1 MIPPVVLAG
10 LAFVVAAGLVFGV
23 TAVLWSRSNG
33 DPIERVA
40 RLRGTSAAPTPSSV
54 RRGPREPADQAPIL
68 SSLLRGTSLWEEL
81 QMEILRAG
89 LLLKPSELVAFGA
102 LSLLVGSALGLV
114 LTKQIPLGLLVGM
127 GCGLLP
133 WVVVK
138 LRQAKRRRDLASQL
152 PDAIDILS
160 AALRTG
166 FSLLRGVQTV
176 AGQMQ
181 PPISDEFRRLAAE
194 VQMGMGTS
202 EALDNLVDRTQCY
215 DLELVVAA
223 IQIWSEVG
231 GNLSEVLDN
240 IAETVRE
247 RLRLQGEINAA
258 TAEVRLSAGI
268 LFAMPICIALAVNV
282 LNPGYLEPLF
292 TTPVG
297 LTLALTAGLLMSLG
311 ALLIRKML
319 DVDI

>member
-1 MIPPVVLAG
+1 
-10 LAFVVAAGLVFGV
+10 
-23 TAVLWSRSNG
+23 
-33 DPIERVA
+33 
-40 RLRGTSAAPTPSSV
+40 
-54 RRGPREPADQAPIL
+54 
-68 SSLLRGTSLWEEL
+68 
-81 QMEILRAG
+81 MEILRAG